1 MSDLKNHYQSIL
13 AELDNHFQDKEEKA
27 FVLNKFQELSMMF
40 MDVIDRLT
48 FFNRYKS
55 KRS

>member
-27 FVLNKFQELSMMF
+27 FCFK
-40 MDVIDRLT
+40 
-48 FFNRYKS
+48 
-55 KRS
+55 